1 MVIEKKKDILDIRN
15 IGNKIIKRGLKRIKL
30 GIVKRKK
37 NNERRI
43 KLKEKDEIDNN
54 RIEIKRWNKM
64 IGIEWERR
72 MVGKEKKMKV
82 RKKKERR
89 LIKIRDRIEGRR

>member
-54 RIEIKRWNKM
+54 RIEIKR
-64 IGIEWERR
+64 
-72 MVGKEKKMKV
+72 
-82 RKKKERR
+82 
-89 LIKIRDRIEGRR
+89 

>member
-1 MVIEKKKDILDIRN
+1 
-15 IGNKIIKRGLKRIKL
+15 
-30 GIVKRKK
+30 
-37 NNERRI
+37 
-43 KLKEKDEIDNN
+43 
-54 RIEIKRWNKM
+54 
-64 IGIEWERR
+64 